1 MVVNIIGR
9 LLAPVFGGIEQMKR
23 SDGSRIGNWRAWS
36 RAVAVVVLASLGAC
50 TSLDKDPTAKWDAE
64 RLYNEAKEEITIAN
78 WRKAREL
85 LEKLEARFPFGRYA
99 QQAQLEIA
107 YTYYKEGDAVQA
119 VSAAER
125 FLKLNPN
132 HQNADYA
139 QYIKGVA
146 LFNDDLGLFGRRF
159 GRDPTYRDPKA
170 MREAF
175 DAFKELVIR
184 YPSSRYA
191 PEATARMNYLVNAL
205 AQSEVNVARYYL
217 QRGAYLAA
225 VQRAQVALREYVG
238 APASEEALSIMARA
252 YASLGMDGLRTD
264 TERILLKNYPNSA
277 FLKQK

>member
-1 MVVNIIGR
+1 
-9 LLAPVFGGIEQMKR
+9 MKR
-23 SDGSRIGNWRAWS
+23 SDETRIGAWRPWFL
-36 RAVAVVVLASLGAC
+36 AVAIALLASLSAC
-50 TSLDKDPTAKWDAE
+50 TSLEKDPTAKWDAE
-64 RLYNEAKEEITIAN
+64 RLYNEAKEEIAIAN

-132 HQNADYA
+132 HQNADYV

-146 LFNDDLGLFGRRF
+146 LFNDDLGMFGRRF

-184 YPSSRYA
+184 YPNSRYA